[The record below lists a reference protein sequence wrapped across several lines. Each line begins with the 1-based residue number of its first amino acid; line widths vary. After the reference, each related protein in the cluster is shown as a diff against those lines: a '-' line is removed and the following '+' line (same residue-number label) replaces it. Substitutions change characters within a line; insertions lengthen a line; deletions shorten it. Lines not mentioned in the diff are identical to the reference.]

1 MLARLGFFVVTPLLV
16 AAVLVTPQLVT
27 ATYSAP
33 ATSEPSTTSDPQP
46 AAGIDL
52 RTVPDGDA
60 GRNLTDDEVKDVYG
74 NEVTAAVATYKFDA
88 TGTLY
93 ELHSP
98 QTELPRL
105 ASPKS

>member
-1 MLARLGFFVVTPLLV
+1 MLLRLGFVVITPLVV
-16 AAVLVTPQLVT
+16 AAVLVTPPLVT
-27 ATYSAP
+27 ATYSEP
-33 ATSEPSTTSDPQP
+33 ATISDPQP
-46 AAGIDL
+46 AAVIDFQA
-52 RTVPDGDA
+52 VPRAEPGSGLNEDDA
-60 GRNLTDDEVKDVYG
+60 TDVYG
-74 NEVTAAVATYKFDA
+74 NEVTAAVAKYKFDA

>member
-1 MLARLGFFVVTPLLV
+1 MLSRLGLVVIAPVLLV
-16 AAVLVTPQLVT
+16 AVLVTPQLVL
-27 ATYSAP
+27 ATYSGP
-33 ATSEPSTTSDPQP
+33 ATTSDLQP
-46 AAGIDL
+46 AAIIDF
-52 RTVPDGDA
+52 
-60 GRNLTDDEVKDVYG
+60 LTDPGGDRNSDLTEDEVTDVYG
-74 NEVTAAVATYKFDA
+74 NEVTAAVATYKVDA

>member
-1 MLARLGFFVVTPLLV
+1 MLARRGFVVITPVLV

-27 ATYSAP
+27 ATYSGHGMASEVQSA
-33 ATSEPSTTSDPQP
+33 AT
-46 AAGIDL
+46 IDL
-52 RTVPDGDA
+52 PTLPGGDR
-60 GRNLTDDEVKDVYG
+60 GSDLTEDEVTDVYG
-74 NEVTAAVATYKFDA
+74 NQVTAAVATYKYDA

>member
-1 MLARLGFFVVTPLLV
+1 MFARLGFIVLTLLLV
-16 AAVLVTPQLVT
+16 AAVLVTPQLVM
-27 ATYSAP
+27 ATYSGPETA
-33 ATSEPSTTSDPQP
+33 SDVQP
-46 AAGIDL
+46 TAGIEEL
-52 RTVPDGDA
+52 TVPRGNS
-60 GRNLTDDEVKDVYG
+60 GSGLEDEAIDVYG
-74 NEVTAAVATYKFDA
+74 NEVTAAVATYKLDA

>member
-1 MLARLGFFVVTPLLV
+1 MLARLGFFVITPLLV

-27 ATYSAP
+27 ATYSVP
-33 ATSEPSTTSDPQP
+33 ATTSEQQP
-46 AAGIDL
+46 AAGIDF

-60 GRNLTDDEVKDVYG
+60 GRNLTDDEMKDVYG

-105 ASPKS
+105 GSPKS

>member
-1 MLARLGFFVVTPLLV
+1 MRLRLGFVLITPLVV
-16 AAVLVTPQLVT
+16 AAVLVTPSLVT
-27 ATYSAP
+27 ATYS
-33 ATSEPSTTSDPQP
+33 EPIAISDPQP
-46 AAGIDL
+46 AAVMDFL
-52 RTVPDGDA
+52 AVPRGDP
-60 GRNLTDDEVKDVYG
+60 GGGPNDDDATDVYG
-74 NEVTAAVATYKFDA
+74 NEVTAAVAKYKFDA